1 MEKWLIHICV
11 EKYKK
16 MHVDTKIMHLTL
28 FFKIKY
34 FFLLQLMETRDN
46 KKPVEITMESCSS
59 DELCIYWLD
68 CKWSLE
74 MFRYREKFIDFGG
87 YFL

>member
-1 MEKWLIHICV
+1 
-11 EKYKK
+11 

-34 FFLLQLMETRDN
+34 LFLLQLMETRDN

-59 DELCIYWLD
+59 DELCIY
-68 CKWSLE
+68 
-74 MFRYREKFIDFGG
+74 
-87 YFL
+87 